1 MRAAA
6 GVSILIV
13 TSIFIVTVAGC
24 AARGPAAPTPAQRHL
39 IDPDLPDSALICVPR
54 ETFRNVG
61 LACVTAGELR
71 ALIKSWVRL

>member
-1 MRAAA
+1 MRAA
-6 GVSILIV
+6 VL
-13 TSIFIVTVAGC
+13 IFIGTLEILFSAGC
-24 AARGPAAPTPAQRHL
+24 AARGPSPAPPVSRHL

-71 ALIKSWVRL
+71 AVIKSWVRL